1 MPAVVI
7 TDLSGKHPAV
17 PMVGKGT
24 PVKAVRNHTATAQQG
39 ALNATGQ
46 QAGARFHVI
55 I

>member
-1 MPAVVI
+1 MAAVNI

-24 PVKAVRNHTATAQQG
+24 PVQVIKNHTGSAQQS
-39 ALNATGQ
+39 ALNSTGV

-55 I
+55 A